1 MIEGETGGDARE
13 NEDDDDDD
21 DFGVPPKHVRRVKS
35 NPDDSE
41 SVFLFV
47 SVSGEEEKRYARK
60 VLEVTNTTKEDLLP
74 CVVSNRQVLSRKELE
89 RSAERVVAVGFV
101 SHGKGES
108 ELEGCEDG
116 RRGEDDGD
124 GEGEIVGIK
133 SKRRREILR
142 DCESKDRRGGRLCE
156 EWGTRR
162 RKRRGEVVSSYATL
176 RDDCNRESRETGF
189 TTVSRCAR

>member
-1 MIEGETGGDARE
+1 MIGGETGGGARE
-13 NEDDDDDD
+13 NEDDDDDDD

-89 RSAERVVAVGFV
+89 RANEWWPSVLLATT
-101 SHGKGES
+101 KGEVNS
-108 ELEGCEDG
+108 KEAKMDDEE
-116 RRGEDDGD
+116 RRGNGLLWDLL
-124 GEGEIVGIK
+124 V
-133 SKRRREILR
+133 
-142 DCESKDRRGGRLCE
+142 
-156 EWGTRR
+156 
-162 RKRRGEVVSSYATL
+162 
-176 RDDCNRESRETGF
+176 
-189 TTVSRCAR
+189 

>member
-60 VLEVTNTTKEDLLP
+60 VLEVTNTTKED
-74 CVVSNRQVLSRKELE
+74 
-89 RSAERVVAVGFV
+89 
-101 SHGKGES
+101 
-108 ELEGCEDG
+108 
-116 RRGEDDGD
+116 
-124 GEGEIVGIK
+124 
-133 SKRRREILR
+133 
-142 DCESKDRRGGRLCE
+142 
-156 EWGTRR
+156 
-162 RKRRGEVVSSYATL
+162 
-176 RDDCNRESRETGF
+176 
-189 TTVSRCAR
+189 